1 MPGIIYTRTSSR
13 KVRGARKQNTAALEA
28 ARIADEELK
37 AKWAAVPK
45 LAGKYE
51 TKKKGKAKVKAK
63 PKNVTVLSPAVP
75 DQLRPA
81 TGKFDNGVGAQ
92 PTAKTY
98 TGDKVLGIAV
108 MHKSCLQPVFS
119 EEAAKDS
126 AKMRR

>member
-13 KVRGARKQNTAALEA
+13 KVRGARKPSKAAVEA

-51 TKKKGKAKVKAK
+51 TAKKKTKGKAKTAK
-63 PKNVTVLSPAVP
+63 PTVLSPAVP

-81 TGKFDNGVGAQ
+81 VGKFDNGVGAQ
-92 PTAKTY
+92 PAAKTY